1 LLQCTSLP
9 PLYSLSLHD
18 ALPIFSPPSCSS
30 SAWVGMVLSPI
41 ISLIRGITS
50 RRRFK
55 GGFRQWPL
63 LNHQKLPS
71 SLQVLGS
78 ASRWALRLA
87 PWSLRRIWM
96 EPQLLDLLIV
106 RRCAK
111 STVPCCK
118 KTKRFRPNRIL
129 QTP

>member
-1 LLQCTSLP
+1 CAHSLSPLFLSLLP
-9 PLYSLSLHD
+9 P
-18 ALPIFSPPSCSS
+18 PPRSPLFPYTT
-30 SAWVGMVLSPI
+30 LF
-41 ISLIRGITS
+41 RS

-63 LNHQKLPS
+63 LSHQKLPS